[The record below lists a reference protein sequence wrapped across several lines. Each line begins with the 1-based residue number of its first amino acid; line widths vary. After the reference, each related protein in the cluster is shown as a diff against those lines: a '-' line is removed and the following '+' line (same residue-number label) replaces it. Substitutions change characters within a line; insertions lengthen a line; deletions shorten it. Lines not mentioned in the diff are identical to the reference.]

1 MSVECSVMVREVRGS
16 YDWSQCKLFRRL
28 ASITGLVL
36 SGGSYRSQLCWALPR
51 IIHERRQLEVGP
63 SDQGLERL
71 VRAAS
76 CQSDEERVP
85 R

>member
-36 SGGSYRSQLCWALPR
+36 SGGSYRSQLCWASFSYY
-51 IIHERRQLEVGP
+51 VMNAG
-63 SDQGLERL
+63 RL
-71 VRAAS
+71 AAW
-76 CQSDEERVP
+76 
-85 R
+85 